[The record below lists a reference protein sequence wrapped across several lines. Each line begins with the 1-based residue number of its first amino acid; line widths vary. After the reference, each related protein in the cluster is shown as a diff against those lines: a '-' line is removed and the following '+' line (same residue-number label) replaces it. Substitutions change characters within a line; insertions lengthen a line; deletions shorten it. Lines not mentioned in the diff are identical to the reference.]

1 MSEIETTDKDNI
13 YSNNILKY
21 SNYQSETSKR
31 KNINN
36 QVKNKRKKLK
46 INSVS
51 ELEFLY
57 NDSQNR
63 ILTKTK
69 NMLLKK

>member
-36 QVKNKRKKLK
+36 QVKNKRKKL
-46 INSVS
+46 
-51 ELEFLY
+51 
-57 NDSQNR
+57 
-63 ILTKTK
+63 
-69 NMLLKK
+69 